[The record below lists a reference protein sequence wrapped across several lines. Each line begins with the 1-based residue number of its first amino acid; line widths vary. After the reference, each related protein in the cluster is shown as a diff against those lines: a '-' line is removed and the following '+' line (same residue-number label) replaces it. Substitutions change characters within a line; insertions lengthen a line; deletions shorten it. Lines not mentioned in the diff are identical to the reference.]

1 MRTQTS
7 SLTPSLVRTLAV
19 AGLATLLAIGSVDAR
34 PGGGSSSGSRGS
46 RTFSAPAP
54 TATAPGAAQPMQRT
68 ETVNPGLSRPG
79 PMGVPAAQPRGL
91 GFGTGMMAGLLG
103 AGVLG
108 MLFGGGFFGGL
119 SGLGSM
125 FGFLAQ
131 IVLFGGLAWLA
142 VRFFRRRS
150 EPAFAGPASGNA
162 RSALGGA
169 PLGGGM
175 MGGAVGGGSAASAAR
190 PERQDAIGIG
200 PQDYEAFERNLG
212 AVQTAYGREDMAALS
227 RIVTPEMLRYFSQDL
242 EGNRSRGVRN
252 EVSDPKLLQGD
263 LAEAWREGA
272 TDYATVAMRFSIV
285 DVMVDRAS
293 GRVVGGEA
301 GRATEATELW
311 TFRRDGG
318 AAWVLS
324 GIQQSA

>member
-7 SLTPSLVRTLAV
+7 SLTSSLVRTLAI
-19 AGLATLLAIGSVDAR
+19 AGLTAVMALGSAEAR
-34 PGGGSSSGSRGS
+34 PGGGASFGSRGS

-54 TATAPGAAQPMQRT
+54 TATAPSSVQPMQRT
-68 ETVNPGLSRPG
+68 ETINPGLSRPG
-79 PMGVPAAQPRGL
+79 PMGAPGAQPRRF
-91 GFGTGMMAGLLG
+91 GFGSGLMAGLLG
-103 AGVLG
+103 AGIFG
-108 MLFGGGFFGGL
+108 MLFGGGFFSGL

-125 FGFLAQ
+125 FGFLGQ
-131 IVLFGGLAWLA
+131 IILFAGLAWLA
-142 VRFFRRRS
+142 LRFFRRRA
-150 EPAFAGPASGNA
+150 EPAFAGPVSGNA
-162 RSALGGA
+162 RSALGGV
-169 PLGGGM
+169 PLGGGL
-175 MGGAVGGGSAASAAR
+175 MGGGQTASSAR
-190 PERQDAIGIG
+190 PERQDALGIG
-200 PQDYEAFERNLG
+200 PQDYQAFERNLG
-212 AVQTAYGREDMAALS
+212 AVQTAYGHEDMLTLS
-227 RIVTPEMLRYFSQDL
+227 RLATPEMLRYFSSDL

-301 GRATEATELW
+301 GRPTEATELW

-318 AAWVLS
+318 SAWILS
-324 GIQQSA
+324 GIQQAA

>member
-7 SLTPSLVRTLAV
+7 SLTSSLVRRLAV
-19 AGLATLLAIGSVDAR
+19 AGLATLVAVGSADAR
-34 PGGGSSSGSRGS
+34 PGGGSSFGSRGS
-46 RTFSAPAP
+46 RTFNAPAP
-54 TATAPGAAQPMQRT
+54 TATAPSSVQPMQRT
-68 ETVNPGLSRPG
+68 ESVNPGQSRPG
-79 PMGVPAAQPRGL
+79 QMGAPAAQPRRF

-108 MLFGGGFFGGL
+108 MLFGGGFFSGL

-131 IVLFGGLAWLA
+131 IVLFAGLAWLA

-150 EPAFAGPASGNA
+150 EPAFAGQATGSA

-175 MGGAVGGGSAASAAR
+175 MGGGAAAVPPAR

-212 AVQTAYGREDMAALS
+212 AVQTAYGREDMTALS
-227 RIVTPEMLRYFSQDL
+227 RIVTPEMLRYFSSDL

-293 GRVVGGEA
+293 GRVVGGEP
-301 GRATEATELW
+301 GRPTEATELW

-324 GIQQSA
+324 GIQQAA

>member
-7 SLTPSLVRTLAV
+7 SLSSSLRMIAI
-19 AGLATLLAIGSVDAR
+19 AGLATIVAVGSVDAR
-34 PGGGSSSGSRGS
+34 PGGGASSGSRGS

-68 ETVNPGLSRPG
+68 ESVNPGLSRPG
-79 PMGVPAAQPRGL
+79 QMGAPAAQPRRF

-131 IVLFGGLAWLA
+131 IALFAGLAWLA

-150 EPAFAGPASGNA
+150 EPAFAGPAAGNA

-169 PLGGGM
+169 PLGGGI
-175 MGGAVGGGSAASAAR
+175 MGGGMMGGGSAASAAR
-190 PERQDAIGIG
+190 PERQDAIGIS
-200 PQDYEAFERNLG
+200 PQDYEAFERNLS

-227 RIVTPEMLRYFSQDL
+227 RLVTPEMLRYFSSDL

-318 AAWVLS
+318 ATWILS
-324 GIQQSA
+324 GIQQAA

>member
-7 SLTPSLVRTLAV
+7 SPTSSLVRTIAV
-19 AGLATLLAIGSVDAR
+19 AGLATLVAVGSADAR
-34 PGGGSSSGSRGS
+34 PGGGSSFGSRGS

-54 TATAPGAAQPMQRT
+54 TATAPSSVQPMQRT
-68 ETVNPGLSRPG
+68 ETMNPGLSRPG
-79 PMGVPAAQPRGL
+79 PMGAPAAQPRRF

-108 MLFGGGFFGGL
+108 MLFGGGFFSGL

-131 IVLFGGLAWLA
+131 IALFAGLAWLA

-150 EPAFAGPASGNA
+150 EPAFAGQATGNA

-175 MGGAVGGGSAASAAR
+175 MGGGSTTGSPSR

-293 GRVVGGEA
+293 GRVVGGEP
-301 GRATEATELW
+301 GRPTEATELW

-318 AAWVLS
+318 AAWILS
-324 GIQQSA
+324 GIQQAA

>member
-7 SLTPSLVRTLAV
+7 SLTSSLVRTLAI
-19 AGLATLLAIGSVDAR
+19 AGLATVMALGSVEAR
-34 PGGGSSSGSRGS
+34 PGGGFSSGSRGS

-54 TATAPGAAQPMQRT
+54 TATAPSSVQPMQRT
-68 ETVNPGLSRPG
+68 ETLNPGLSRPG
-79 PMGVPAAQPRGL
+79 PMGAPAAQPRRF
-91 GFGTGMMAGLLG
+91 GFGTGLMAGLLG
-103 AGVLG
+103 AGVFG
-108 MLFGGGFFGGL
+108 MLFGGGFFSGL
-119 SGLGSM
+119 SGLGSI

-131 IVLFGGLAWLA
+131 IAVFAGLAWLA
-142 VRFFRRRS
+142 LRFLRRRS
-150 EPAFAGPASGNA
+150 EPAFAGPVPGST

-175 MGGAVGGGSAASAAR
+175 AGGSSSAR
-190 PERQDAIGIG
+190 PERQDSIGIG

-212 AVQTAYGREDMAALS
+212 SVQTAYGREDMGALS
-227 RIVTPEMLRYFSQDL
+227 QIATPEMLRYFSSDL

-285 DVMVDRAS
+285 DVMVDRAN

-301 GRATEATELW
+301 GRPTEATELW

-324 GIQQSA
+324 GIQQAG